1 MSLNLLKVFKRLV
14 DGHSGLVA
22 DFIES
27 NRAVIF
33 RATYVID
40 NKQMRA
46 LNPPENQVILVFGCR
61 S

>member
-1 MSLNLLKVFKRLV
+1 MVTLV
-14 DGHSGLVA
+14 LVA